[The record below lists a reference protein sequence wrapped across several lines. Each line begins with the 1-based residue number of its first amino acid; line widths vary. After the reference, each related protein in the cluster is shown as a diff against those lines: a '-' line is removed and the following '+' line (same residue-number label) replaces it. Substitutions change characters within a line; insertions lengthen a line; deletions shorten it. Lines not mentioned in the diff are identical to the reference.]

1 MSLGRE
7 HMLSY
12 AILRST
18 SWSCGRLRVATRRRL
33 PLAVAENRTKQKME
47 IDTNKWK
54 SIRTNGNRS
63 EQMEIEPNNW
73 KSVRTLGNRSMEID
87 PKWKS
92 NQTNGNRSE
101 QMEIDPNQW
110 KSVRTTGNRTEQ
122 IMEIGPNKV
131 KSNQSMEN
139 QSPWHGGSL

>member
-1 MSLGRE
+1 MEGAGELGSGT
-7 HMLSY
+7 H
-12 AILRST
+12 AILCYLEVDVV
-18 SWSCGRLRVATRRRL
+18 CGRLRVATRRRL

-73 KSVRTLGNRSMEID
+73 KSNQTTGNRSMEID

-101 QMEIDPNQW
+101 QMEIDPNKL
-110 KSVRTTGNRTEQ
+110 KSIRTNGNRTKQ
-122 IMEIGPNKV
+122 MGIDPN
-131 KSNQSMEN
+131 
-139 QSPWHGGSL
+139 